1 MQITKEVTFD
11 CAHMLSGHEGLC
23 ANLHGHTYKV
33 QVTVHGTP
41 IIKGPSMGMLLDF
54 KDLKNVI
61 NDVIMSKFDHAVI
74 FSDVLMRNDSEE
86 ALLKWAK
93 ENLMRHF
100 IMPGRTTAEEMAE
113 YFKSTIGWELCAGGN
128 FANISAV
135 SVKVWETPN
144 SFVEAT

>member
-23 ANLHGHTYKV
+23 ANLHGHTYRV
-33 QVTVHGTP
+33 QVTIHGTP
-41 IIKGPSMGMLLDF
+41 LVKGPSMGMLLDF

-61 NDVIMSKFDHAVI
+61 KLKIMDQFDHAVI
-74 FSDVLMRNDSEE
+74 FSDVLMRNDAEE

-93 ENLMRHF
+93 ENRMRHF

-113 YFKSTIGWELCAGGN
+113 YFKGVIGWELGAEVK
-128 FANISAV
+128 FDNISAV

-144 SFVEAT
+144 SFAEAT